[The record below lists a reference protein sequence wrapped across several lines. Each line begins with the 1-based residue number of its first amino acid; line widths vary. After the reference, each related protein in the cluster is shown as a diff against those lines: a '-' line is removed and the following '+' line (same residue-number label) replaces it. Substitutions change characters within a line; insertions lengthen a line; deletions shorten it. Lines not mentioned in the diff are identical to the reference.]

1 MIGKAPGH
9 NAVPTMFDRKGTG
22 EVYKKM
28 DRKLANDLAKLVR
41 HAIIA
46 ALATCILSAVF
57 EKSSFAQETP
67 SEEEGSK
74 SRIITVEEIKKITS
88 AGPIKPLSVISYP
101 QRFIYSGMEKGLIAF
116 EQHKIRERFRL
127 FTEMLRSRGVEGKF
141 GGSGEGSG
149 FGGGIG
155 LTFNLGKTQ
164 ELRFLGLMTFK
175 RYQEFGVQ
183 LSTEL
188 PASKFVIEG
197 SHQWRPQENFYGLG
211 HDSLKSQHTNFALRQ
226 SWAGL
231 RLEVTP
237 MKRMGL
243 GAIYRLSRSKAQS
256 GQNSLFPSPPQYF
269 SDLPGYGTYT
279 RLQSG
284 GFYFNLDYLRDEY
297 QFGGAGHWGVT
308 YHESLDRS
316 RIRYFAYEMQLEG
329 RLPIFSKSSVLVGQA
344 DMEFNRPRGGSD
356 PIPFYLL
363 PHIGGSSTMRGFELD
378 RFYGKNL
385 ILLSLEYR
393 YRIHPNIQA
402 VPFFDEGQI
411 FDNTDELAW
420 LNWHRTYG
428 FGLRFRSVRGTILR
442 IEYGRSKEGNAFHIV
457 FGDRER
463 PPIRAPIRYGAYKR

>member
-1 MIGKAPGH
+1 MI
-9 NAVPTMFDRKGTG
+9 T
-22 EVYKKM
+22 
-28 DRKLANDLAKLVR
+28 VR
-41 HAIIA
+41 HAMMA
-46 ALATCILSAVF
+46 ALAACILSAVSN
-57 EKSSFAQETP
+57 KSFFAQERP
-67 SEEEGSK
+67 SKEEIPQN
-74 SRIITVEEIKKITS
+74 RIVTVEEIREATS
-88 AGPIKPLSVISYP
+88 PGLIKPLSIISYP
-101 QRFIYSGMEKGLIAF
+101 HRFISSGMEKGLIAF
-116 EQHKIRERFRL
+116 EQHKIRERFQS

-149 FGGGIG
+149 FGGGIA
-155 LTFNLGKTQ
+155 LTFNPGKIQ

-183 LSTEL
+183 WSREL
-188 PASKFVIEG
+188 PASKFIIEA

-211 HDSLKSQHTNFALRQ
+211 HNSLKSHHTNFALRQ

-231 RLEVTP
+231 RWEVNP
-237 MKRMGL
+237 IERIKL
-243 GAIYRLSRSKAQS
+243 GAVYRLSRSKAVS
-256 GQNSLFPSPPQYF
+256 GQNELYPSPTLYF
-269 SDLPGYGTYT
+269 PGLPGYGTYT

-284 GFYFNLDYLRDEY
+284 GFYFDLDYLRGEY
-297 QFGGAGHWGVT
+297 QFGGAGHWGIS

-316 RIRYFAYEMQLEG
+316 KVRYFAYEMQLEG

-344 DMEFNRPRGGSD
+344 NMEFNRPRGGSD

-363 PHIGGSSTMRGFELD
+363 PHIGGSSTMRGFALD

-411 FDNTDELAW
+411 FDRTSELGW
-420 LNWHRTYG
+420 LNWHRNYG
-428 FGLRFRSVRGTILR
+428 FGLRFRTARGTVMR
-442 IEYGRSKEGNAFHIV
+442 IEYGHGKEGGAFHII
-457 FGDRER
+457 FGDREL